1 MQQLNSIGSEL
12 EGLAASLYNDLSVG
26 KDEDEYI
33 ELSDWMD
40 FFKRSNAQSKIKVED
55 INLMMVVLGFWPI
68 DEQVKTEWAKVY
80 YSVQALDAPTSH
92 HLVKAAEV
100 VLDTENMEEAE
111 EIVEDILYA
120 FIPDYTENRVLTM
133 VTQSSVGTLVW
144 SSDGNAGVVGMAG
157 VLGTVGHRGAAAIA
171 GPVPGHTSGHAARPS
186 NHTEIAGYSPH
197 NARRDLAD
205 ILYKD
210 QHWPAGD
217 AGLSRVGVTPASTG
231 SRILSDDVVLTEPQP
246 W

>member
-1 MQQLNSIGSEL
+1 MDDDTEVVMKMVADAFARVKGNRPHVTKADLRRQMKDLNSIGSEL

-133 VTQSSVGTLVW
+133 SEW
-144 SSDGNAGVVGMAG
+144 
-157 VLGTVGHRGAAAIA
+157 LGFWARLAIEEPLPSLA
-171 GPVPGHTSGHAARPS
+171 QFPAIRRAMQRARPTTQKS
-186 NHTEIAGYSPH
+186 LDTVPITHDEI
-197 NARRDLAD
+197 
-205 ILYKD
+205 
-210 QHWPAGD
+210 
-217 AGLSRVGVTPASTG
+217 
-231 SRILSDDVVLTEPQP
+231 
-246 W
+246 

>member
-1 MQQLNSIGSEL
+1 MDDDTEVVMKMVADAFARVKGNRPHVTKADLRRQMKDLNSIGSEL

-68 DEQVKTEWAKVY
+68 DEQVKTEWAK
-80 YSVQALDAPTSH
+80 
-92 HLVKAAEV
+92 AAEV

-133 VTQSSVGTLVW
+133 SEW
-144 SSDGNAGVVGMAG
+144 
-157 VLGTVGHRGAAAIA
+157 LGFWARLAIEEPLPSLA
-171 GPVPGHTSGHAARPS
+171 QFPAIRRAMQRARPTTQKS
-186 NHTEIAGYSPH
+186 LDTVPITHDEI
-197 NARRDLAD
+197 
-205 ILYKD
+205 
-210 QHWPAGD
+210 
-217 AGLSRVGVTPASTG
+217 
-231 SRILSDDVVLTEPQP
+231 
-246 W
+246 